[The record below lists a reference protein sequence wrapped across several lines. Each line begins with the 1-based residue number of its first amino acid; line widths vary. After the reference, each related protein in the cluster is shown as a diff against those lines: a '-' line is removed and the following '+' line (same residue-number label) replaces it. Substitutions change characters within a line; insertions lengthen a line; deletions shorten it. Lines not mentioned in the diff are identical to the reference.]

1 MNIAFG
7 FDIFYPEKNGIITTT
22 VELARNLIEF
32 GHKVYFFV
40 PDNGVIDGDEIE
52 YGIKVV
58 KLGGK
63 DSSLYPGMK
72 KIKKN
77 MNLFTTLLKEKEID
91 IVHTLSPGDMG
102 IALSKA
108 ANILNI
114 PTLSTHHTMVDNKE
128 YIRYA
133 LKLRGLSWFA
143 SLFAFPLIFNRLY
156 NKEWT
161 ITAPSQT
168 TVKGLKK
175 HLKKRDVRYISN
187 GINLDLFTNKTNED
201 VVDKNFVND
210 KTIIC
215 VGRVGY
221 EKGIDKLVKGFSIA
235 LKQDKD
241 LRLII
246 VGNGP
251 YMKGLKK
258 LVKKLDIE
266 DNILITGSIS
276 NVLLLKS
283 NLYDKAYLFATA
295 SLSENQSMSIIEALC
310 SGLPVL
316 CANQGNQTDLV
327 NDQNGWIFKPND
339 VNDLAKV
346 LLEAINDRNGR
357 DERSKYKQKALDMYC
372 GATVTKEF
380 VKLYEELIKYR
391 KQGMTLKSYR
401 KAFKNGNIN

>member
-22 VELARNLIEF
+22 VELARNLINF

-40 PDNGVIDGDEIE
+40 PDNGVIEGDEIE
-52 YGIKVV
+52 YNIKVV
-58 KLGGK
+58 KIKGK
-63 DSSLYPGMK
+63 DSGLYAGMK
-72 KIKKN
+72 HFKKD
-77 MNLFTTLLKEKEID
+77 MNLFTKLLKENNID

-102 IALSKA
+102 IAMSKA

-114 PTLSTHHTMVDNKE
+114 PTISTHHTMVDNKD

-133 LKLRGLSWFA
+133 LKLRSLSWFA

-156 NKEWT
+156 NKTW
-161 ITAPSQT
+161 IVTAPSLT
-168 TVKGLKK
+168 TVKGIKK

-187 GINLDLFTNKTNED
+187 GINLDLFKNKTNED

-215 VGRVGY
+215 VGRVGF
-221 EKGIDKLVKGFSIA
+221 EKGIDKLVKGFNIA
-235 LKQDKD
+235 LKTDKD

-251 YMKGLKK
+251 YMNGLKK
-258 LVKKLDIE
+258 LVKKLNIE
-266 DNILITGSIS
+266 QNILITGSIS
-276 NVLLLKS
+276 NVLLLES

-295 SLSENQSMSIIEALC
+295 SLSENQSMSVIEALC

-316 CANQGNQTDLV
+316 CANQGNMTDLV
-327 NDQNGWIFKPND
+327 NNENGWIFRPND
-339 VNDLAKV
+339 INDLANK
-346 LLEAINDRNGR
+346 LLEAINDRQAR
-357 DERSKYKQKALDMYC
+357 DEKSKYKNKALDMYS
-372 GATVTKEF
+372 GATVAKEF
-380 VKLYEELIKYR
+380 IKVYEELVALKAKGYNIK
-391 KQGMTLKSYR
+391 THR
-401 KAFKNGNIN
+401 KAYKKGNIN

>member
-22 VELARNLIEF
+22 IELARNLVAS

-58 KLGGK
+58 KIKGK
-63 DSSLYPGMK
+63 DSSLYAGMK
-72 KIKKN
+72 HFKKD
-77 MNLFTTLLKEKEID
+77 MNLFTTKLKENNID

-102 IALSKA
+102 VAISKA

-114 PTLSTHHTMVDNKE
+114 PTISTHHTMVDNKD

-156 NKEWT
+156 NKTWT
-161 ITAPSQT
+161 ITAPSLT
-168 TVKGLKK
+168 TVKGIKK

-201 VVDKNFVND
+201 IVDKNFVND

-215 VGRVGY
+215 VGRVGF
-221 EKGIDKLVKGFSIA
+221 EKGIDTLVKGFNLA
-235 LKQDKD
+235 LKKDKD

-251 YMKGLKK
+251 YMNGLKK
-258 LVKKLDIE
+258 LVKKLNIE
-266 DNILITGSIS
+266 QNILITGSIS

-327 NDQNGWIFKPND
+327 NSENGWIFKPND
-339 VNDLAKV
+339 IEDLAKV
-346 LLEAINDRNGR
+346 LLEAINDKKARA
-357 DERSKYKQKALDMYC
+357 EKSQYKEKALDMYC

-380 VKLYEELIKYR
+380 IKVYEELVKYN
-391 KQGMTLKSYR
+391 KQGMTLKSY
-401 KAFKNGNIN
+401 KKYFKQK